1 MKALYIHIPFC
12 NKICT
17 YCDFYKRV
25 AKENLKDK
33 YVEYL
38 LKELEMRKDLVS
50 EIETIYIGGGTPSSL
65 KVSTLE
71 TLFKGLKKYINF
83 SKVKEFTFEIN
94 PTDVNLPLIQV
105 LNEYK
110 VNRVSLGVQSL
121 KRKKLKFLGRD
132 HRKGDIKKAI
142 KLLQDNGITNI
153 NADVIFG
160 TPNEK
165 VKSVLKDVRKLN
177 KYGVKHISTYSL
189 QLEEKT
195 VLYKLFKENKF
206 VPIDQDLDADIFK
219 AIVAEL
225 NELGYVHY
233 EVSNFA
239 KGEEFKSAH
248 NLTYWNNEHYL
259 GLGTAASY
267 YIGDYRYTNINN
279 MDKYFEAIDN
289 NEFCY
294 LEENDLVLGEK
305 MFDEVVLGFRK
316 LEGISVSKFQ
326 EKFEKDIYEVYPVLN
341 ELIEKGDII
350 SEGDILRVPE
360 EKIFILNSILI
371 KFLG

>member
-25 AKENLKDK
+25 AKENLKEK
-33 YVEYL
+33 YVSYL
-38 LKELEMRKDLVS
+38 LKEMEMRKDLFG

-65 KVSTLE
+65 KVSDLE

-105 LNEYK
+105 LKEYN

-132 HRKGDIKKAI
+132 HRKGDVKKAI
-142 KLLQDNGITNI
+142 RLLQENGITNI
-153 NADVIFG
+153 NADIIFG
-160 TPNEK
+160 VQNEK
-165 VKSVLKDVRKLN
+165 VKTVLKDIKILN
-177 KYGVKHISTYSL
+177 KYGVTHISTYSL

-195 VLYKLFKENKF
+195 VLNKLFKENKF
-206 VPIDQDLDADIFK
+206 TPITEDLDADIFK
-219 AIVAEL
+219 AVNDLL
-225 NELGYVHY
+225 NEYGYVHY

-239 KGEEFKSAH
+239 KAEEFKSAH

-316 LEGISVSKFQ
+316 LEGVNVNRFK
-326 EKFEKDIYEVYPVLN
+326 EKFEKDIFEVYPVIN
-341 ELIEKGDII
+341 ELVEKGDII
-350 SEGDILRVPE
+350 FQNDYLRVPE

>member
-25 AKENLKDK
+25 AKENLKEK
-33 YVEYL
+33 YVSYL
-38 LKELEMRKDLVS
+38 LKEMEMRKDLLG

-65 KVSTLE
+65 KVSDLE

-105 LNEYK
+105 LKEYN

-132 HRKGDIKKAI
+132 HRKGDVKKAI
-142 KLLQDNGITNI
+142 RLLQENGITNI
-153 NADVIFG
+153 NADIIFG
-160 TPNEK
+160 VQNEK
-165 VKSVLKDVRKLN
+165 VKTVLKDIKALN
-177 KYGVKHISTYSL
+177 KYGVTHISTYSL

-195 VLYKLFKENKF
+195 VLNKLFKENKF
-206 VPIDQDLDADIFK
+206 TPITEDLDADIFK
-219 AIVAEL
+219 AINDLL
-225 NELGYVHY
+225 NEYGYVHY

-239 KGEEFKSAH
+239 KAEEFKSAH

-305 MFDEVVLGFRK
+305 MFEEVVLGFRK
-316 LEGISVSKFQ
+316 LEGVNVNRFK
-326 EKFEKDIYEVYPVLN
+326 EKFEKDIFEVYPVIN
-341 ELIEKGDII
+341 ELVEKGDII
-350 SEGDILRVPE
+350 FQNDYLRVPE
-360 EKIFILNSILI
+360 EKIFVLNSILI